1 MLHFFALWNNGV
13 PTRQTSLFEWLVEFG
28 TLRVLR
34 RANVLLLLRLEALG
48 VARCVRSNHVTHD
61 TVGAD
66 WLLHR
71 WLLVDRLE
79 LRSPIIH
86 LLKLNELRDVPLRT
100 LVDVSMPLRRQRLP
114 RELLLGLLQRIHLVA
129 MYLLHLSLGLT
140 IASLRITA
148 HNLFFLVLH
157 W

>member
-1 MLHFFALWNNGV
+1 M
-13 PTRQTSLFEWLVEFG
+13 
-28 TLRVLR
+28 
-34 RANVLLLLRLEALG
+34 
-48 VARCVRSNHVTHD
+48 
-61 TVGAD
+61 
-66 WLLHR
+66 
-71 WLLVDRLE
+71 
-79 LRSPIIH
+79 H

-157 W
+157 